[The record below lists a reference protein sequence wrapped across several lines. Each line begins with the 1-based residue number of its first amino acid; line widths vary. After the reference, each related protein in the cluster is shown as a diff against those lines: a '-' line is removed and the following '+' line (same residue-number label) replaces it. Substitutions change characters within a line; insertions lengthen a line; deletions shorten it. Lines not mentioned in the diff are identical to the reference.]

1 MFDAARRQDE
11 RRSSPT
17 GTDPP
22 IDQRSPKRKGDRV
35 RYFFRYERLGS
46 RLVRSVRRPHPKRS
60 TGVRRR
66 AGCRAAIGTAVRWGR
81 IRTGGRQPCRWRIQR
96 RSSVPSQ
103 AWKGR
108 RKSAPAARQVSSRST
123 RVKRSAPPAPSGSAS
138 RCAPRGG
145 WPQGAGAPAPFN
157 RRPRPSTARNSYPGH
172 PLIARRGERECDG
185 PEARDTPG
193 WPTPAPPTVASAS
206 SHAAAVAARP
216 GSTGRVVRVLE
227 PFDDQRY
234 DDGPDAKISVPRPVP
249 A

>member
-1 MFDAARRQDE
+1 MSGRHRHGG
-11 RRSSPT
+11 PV
-17 GTDPP
+17 G
-22 IDQRSPKRKGDRV
+22 
-35 RYFFRYERLGS
+35 
-46 RLVRSVRRPHPKRS
+46 PHPDGRPTAVS
-60 TGVRRR
+60 LEDPAAVVGTLEGVEGAAEVR
-66 AGCRAAIGTAVRWGR
+66 AGRTAGFVPQHAGEAFGTAGALGLGISLRTARW
-81 IRTGGRQPCRWRIQR
+81 
-96 RSSVPSQ
+96 
-103 AWKGR
+103 
-108 RKSAPAARQVSSRST
+108 
-123 RVKRSAPPAPSGSAS
+123 
-138 RCAPRGG
+138 

-185 PEARDTPG
+185 LEAWDTPG